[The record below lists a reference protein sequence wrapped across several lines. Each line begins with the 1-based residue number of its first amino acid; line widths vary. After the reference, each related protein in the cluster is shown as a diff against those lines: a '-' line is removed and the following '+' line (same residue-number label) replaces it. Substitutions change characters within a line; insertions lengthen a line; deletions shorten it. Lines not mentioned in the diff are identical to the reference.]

1 MEDRNNVLAEIHAI
15 QLEMLKA
22 VDVLCEK
29 YNIRYSIYCG
39 TLLGAVRHGGFIPWD
54 DDIDLAMPLEDYR
67 KFLQHVDELPE
78 GFICVHR
85 DKTREY
91 SLLWIKIMAVG
102 TTFMDKKRMKLD
114 VPQGIS
120 LDIYPMIG
128 TPDSAFG
135 KKIQKGLLFIAVRL
149 QRAADYKVLHLPGCA
164 RKIIAH
170 MPEVLRLAAIE
181 FLLYFSLINPENC
194 ENIGTIDAVSFEGKF
209 KRKDWK
215 EMTKLR
221 FEDAYFTAPV
231 HYDRILRRMYGDYM
245 KLPPEE
251 KRIGHFDENTI
262 IDPHRDYRLYR
273 KELLGK

>member
-54 DDIDLAMPLEDYR
+54 DDIDLAMPLQDYR
-67 KFLQHVDELPE
+67 KFLHHADELPD
-78 GFICVHR
+78 GLFCVHR
-85 DKTREY
+85 KNTRDCNF
-91 SLLWIKIMAVG
+91 LWLKVMAEG
-102 TTFMDKKRMKLD
+102 TTFMSKNVVELD
-114 VPQGIS
+114 VPQGLF

-128 TPDSAFG
+128 TPGTAFG
-135 KKIQKGLLFIAVRL
+135 KKLQQGLLFIAVRL
-149 QRAADYKVLHLPGCA
+149 QRAAYYKVLGLPGCA

-170 MPEVLRLAAIE
+170 LPECIRIVAVDL
-181 FLLYFSLINPENC
+181 FLYCSLLNPDGAENV
-194 ENIGTIDAVSFEGKF
+194 GTVDAVSFEGKF
-209 KRKDWK
+209 KWKDWR
-215 EMTKLR
+215 EMTKIR
-221 FEDAYFTAPV
+221 FEDGNFPAPV
-231 HYDRILRRMYGDYM
+231 QYDRILRRMYGNYM

-251 KRIGHFDENTI
+251 ARTGHFSDDKI
-262 IDPHRDYRLYR
+262 VDMHRDYRLYR